1 MKVLIVDPNAYMR
14 GVVADSLRR
23 LTVTNINA
31 AASAMEAFTVGRTFK
46 PDIIFV
52 DWDAGRMSGLEF
64 TREVRRNTTGMPRE
78 TPIILLAGVI
88 DHDQLMSARQAGIN
102 EFLLKPVSAQ
112 GVLSRIEE
120 VVLRPRKFIDS
131 RNYVGPC
138 RRRKEDPDLRRPVAP
153 PHRRAAGQGRDR
165 AVEGE
170 RVQAARHHRQSHR
183 LRRPH
188 QRRSHRRHPRHV
200 PDARRSTPTKSATLG
215 DDIIVRVWNTA
226 LRYIEGVG
234 MTDTYDVEVVKYHFQ
249 TIASI
254 LDMPEEAFL
263 HRTAVANEL
272 ERLVTKKIHSA
283 HDRRRGRGVGRTASY
298 SNSRC
303 SIFARLAASTPST
316 SRR

>member
-1 MKVLIVDPNAYMR
+1 MPEERTLTPETLKRMKILIVDPNAYMR

-64 TREVRRNTTGMPRE
+64 TREVRRNTTGMSRE
-78 TPIILLAGVI
+78 TPIILLAGII
-88 DHDQLMSARQAGIN
+88 DHDQLMSARQSGIN

-112 GVLSRIEE
+112 GVLSRVEE

-138 RRRKEDPDLRRPVAP
+138 RRRKDDPAYTGPWRRLTDEPPQKATSEMAKENAFKLRAIIDSLTQY
-153 PHRRAAGQGRDR
+153 ADR
-165 AVEGE
+165 AQVD
-170 RVQAARHHRQSHR
+170 RQAGIRGMYRMLQQNADEVSR
-183 LRRPH
+183 
-188 QRRSHRRHPRHV
+188 
-200 PDARRSTPTKSATLG
+200 LG
-215 DDIIVRVWNTA
+215 DDVIVKVWNTA

-234 MTDTYDVEVVKYHFQ
+234 MTDTYDIEVVKYHFQ
-249 TIASI
+249 TIAII

-263 HRTAVANEL
+263 HRTSVANEL
-272 ERLVTKKIHSA
+272 ERLVNKKIHSA
-283 HDRRRGRGVGRTASY
+283 HEKKPDVA
-298 SNSRC
+298 
-303 SIFARLAASTPST
+303 
-316 SRR
+316 

>member
-1 MKVLIVDPNAYMR
+1 MTDDRTISPAELKRMKVLVVDPNAYMR

-31 AASAMEAFTVGRTFK
+31 TASSMEAFTVGRTFK

-64 TREVRRNTTGMPRE
+64 TREVRRNTTGMSRE

-102 EFLLKPVSAQ
+102 EFLLKPVSAA
-112 GVLSRIEE
+112 GVLSRVEE

-138 RRRKEDPDLRRPVAP
+138 RRRKEDPGYAGPWRRLTDEPPQKATSDLAKENAFKL
-153 PHRRAAGQGRDR
+153 RAIVDNLTAYADRTNIDRTAGIRGMYRMLGQY
-165 AVEGE
+165 AGE
-170 RVQAARHHRQSHR
+170 VS
-183 LRRPH
+183 
-188 QRRSHRRHPRHV
+188 
-200 PDARRSTPTKSATLG
+200 TLG
-215 DDIIVRVWNTA
+215 DDVIMRVWNTA

-234 MTDTYDVEVVKYHFQ
+234 MTDTYDIDVVKYHFQ
-249 TIASI
+249 TIAII

-263 HRTAVANEL
+263 HRTSVANEL
-272 ERLVTKKIHSA
+272 ERLVNKKIHSA
-283 HDRRRGRGVGRTASY
+283 HEKKPDVA
-298 SNSRC
+298 
-303 SIFARLAASTPST
+303 
-316 SRR
+316 

>member
-1 MKVLIVDPNAYMR
+1 MTDERTLSPDQLKRMKVLVVDPNAYMR

-23 LTVTNINA
+23 LMVTNVMA
-31 AASAMEAFTVGRTFK
+31 AANAMEAFTVGRTFK

-64 TREVRRNTTGMPRE
+64 TREVRRNTTGMARE

-88 DHDQLMSARQAGIN
+88 DHDQLMSARQNGIN

-120 VVLRPRKFIDS
+120 VVCRPRKFIDS

-138 RRRKEDPDLRRPVAP
+138 RRRKQDPDFAGPWRRLTDEPPQKATSENAKENAFKLRAILDNLTAYADRTGVD
-153 PHRRAAGQGRDR
+153 RTAGIRGMYRMLSQYSDEVR
-165 AVEGE
+165 
-170 RVQAARHHRQSHR
+170 
-183 LRRPH
+183 
-188 QRRSHRRHPRHV
+188 
-200 PDARRSTPTKSATLG
+200 TLG
-215 DDIIVRVWNTA
+215 DDIIMRVWNTA

-249 TIASI
+249 TITSI
-254 LDMPEEAFL
+254 LSMPEEAFL

-272 ERLVTKKIHSA
+272 ERLVAKKIHSA
-283 HDRRRGRGVGRTASY
+283 HEKTAEKKSDV
-298 SNSRC
+298 
-303 SIFARLAASTPST
+303 A
-316 SRR
+316 

>member
-1 MKVLIVDPNAYMR
+1 MTDERTLNQSDLKKMKVLIVDPNAFMR

-23 LTVTNINA
+23 LMVTNINA

-46 PDIIFV
+46 PDIVFV

-64 TREVRRNTTGMPRE
+64 TREVRRNTTGMSRE

-88 DHDQLMSARQAGIN
+88 DHDQLMSARQSGIN

-138 RRRKEDPDLRRPVAP
+138 RRRKDEPNYAGPWRRLTDEPPQKATSEMAKENAFKLRAIIESLTQYADRTNVD
-153 PHRRAAGQGRDR
+153 RQAGIRGMYRMLQQNADEVGR
-165 AVEGE
+165 
-170 RVQAARHHRQSHR
+170 
-183 LRRPH
+183 
-188 QRRSHRRHPRHV
+188 
-200 PDARRSTPTKSATLG
+200 LG
-215 DDIIVRVWNTA
+215 DDVIGKVWSTA

-249 TIASI
+249 TIALI

-263 HRTAVANEL
+263 HRASVSNEL
-272 ERLVTKKIHSA
+272 ERLVNKKIHSA
-283 HDRRRGRGVGRTASY
+283 HEKKHDVA
-298 SNSRC
+298 
-303 SIFARLAASTPST
+303 
-316 SRR
+316 

>member
-1 MKVLIVDPNAYMR
+1 MTDERTLNQSDLKKMKVLILDPNAFMR

-23 LTVTNINA
+23 LMVTNINA

-46 PDIIFV
+46 PDIVFV

-64 TREVRRNTTGMPRE
+64 TREVRRNTTGMSRE

-88 DHDQLMSARQAGIN
+88 DHDQLMSARQSGIN

-138 RRRKEDPDLRRPVAP
+138 RRRKDDPNYAGPWRRLTDEPPQKATSEMAKENAFKLRSIIEGLTQYADRTNVD
-153 PHRRAAGQGRDR
+153 RTAGIRGMYRMLQQNADEVGR
-165 AVEGE
+165 
-170 RVQAARHHRQSHR
+170 
-183 LRRPH
+183 
-188 QRRSHRRHPRHV
+188 
-200 PDARRSTPTKSATLG
+200 LG
-215 DDIIVRVWNTA
+215 DDVIVKVWSTA

-249 TIASI
+249 TIALI

-263 HRTAVANEL
+263 HRASVSNEL
-272 ERLVTKKIHSA
+272 ERLVNKKIHSA
-283 HDRRRGRGVGRTASY
+283 HEKKHDVA
-298 SNSRC
+298 
-303 SIFARLAASTPST
+303 
-316 SRR
+316 